1 MAIGSLDQAGR
12 LEQLQTYAVV
22 QVRSGYRPD
31 DELRAD
37 LFEALVDEVRD
48 PDQAR
53 ELTGQYLEQARADWV
68 REAASWPA
76 ATDFD
81 RMRAAFAEMEAADI
95 VVLEAIDD
103 HWTVS
108 GLLTERARA
117 GSAPRGAAYFTP
129 TDVWHAVE
137 HGMLEI
143 NLWHGSQANVTD
155 SDDLLTDVLRIFA
168 DHDLDAH
175 FDEGRIELTMRW
187 HRRPVA

>member
-1 MAIGSLDQAGR
+1 MAIGGLDQAGR
-12 LEQLQTYAVV
+12 LEQLRTYAAV

-31 DELRAD
+31 DVVRAD
-37 LFEALVDEVRD
+37 LFEALVDEVGDTDR
-48 PDQAR
+48 AS
-53 ELTGQYLEQARADWV
+53 ELTDSYLEQGRADWI

-76 ATDFD
+76 ETDFD
-81 RMRAAFAEMEAADI
+81 RMRAAFAELESADI
-95 VVLEAIDD
+95 VVLEAIED
-103 HWTVS
+103 HWVVS
-108 GLLTERARA
+108 GLLTDRAQA
-117 GSAPRGAAYFTP
+117 GSAPRGVAYFTS

-155 SDDLLTDVLRIFA
+155 SDDLLTHVLRVFA

-187 HRRPVA
+187 DRRPVA